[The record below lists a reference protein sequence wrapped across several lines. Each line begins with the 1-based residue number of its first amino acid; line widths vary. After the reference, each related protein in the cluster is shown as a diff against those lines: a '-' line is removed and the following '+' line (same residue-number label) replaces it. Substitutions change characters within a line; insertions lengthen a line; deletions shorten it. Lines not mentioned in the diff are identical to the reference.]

1 MNEIFDFDKIVDE
14 IHKLYE
20 SKYPSKCKP
29 NLKVNE
35 GTIIASIFTI
45 DEKTKD
51 TSIITLTSGVK
62 CLNEIDLQRENV
74 NGWLIHDSHAEILS
88 LRCFNLY
95 LLNLMKQ
102 ILTNEEETSF
112 NSIKENQLLQFS
124 RSENKFKWNNQF
136 KIGLY
141 ISQIPCGDCS
151 ILCEEKEQDINN
163 QKHEKWEDDHMKQYL
178 VPTNKTILRGRNNI
192 SKSGHVRSKPGRMDS
207 IPSFS
212 KSCTDKL
219 IQKQSTGIT
228 NCLSYDLFDKK
239 QVFLD
244 YLVFPKEGM
253 TEENEQDV
261 KSCFKRITTSNP
273 FEVVFTN
280 KNFKDALLSIHGN
293 TSLST
298 NASGLM
304 LLKLDVSS
312 NNNNNEYTSQ
322 GLQDGVKLGYTTK
335 LKNPLRRNCQS
346 SISRYEMY
354 KLYLNIK
361 KLKQNDQKKSIENK
375 NYLEFKDSLTERC
388 DLIKCVREL
397 MSPDG
402 WVKTSKDDFKV
413 L

>member
-1 MNEIFDFDKIVDE
+1 MNKVSDFDKVVDE
-14 IHKLYE
+14 IHQLYD

-29 NLKVNE
+29 NLKANE

-62 CLNEIDLQRENV
+62 CLNEVDLQRENV
-74 NGWLIHDSHAEILS
+74 NGRLIHDSHAEILS

-102 ILTNEEETSF
+102 ILTNEKETAF
-112 NSIKENQLLQFS
+112 NFTQENQLIQFS

-141 ISQIPCGDCS
+141 ISQVPCGDCS
-151 ILCEEKEQDINN
+151 ILCEGKDNDINN
-163 QKHEKWEDDHMKQYL
+163 KKHEKWEEDHMKQYL
-178 VPTNKTILRGRNNI
+178 LPTIKTILRGRNNI
-192 SKSGHVRSKPGRMDS
+192 LKSGHVRSKPGRMDS

-219 IQKQSTGIT
+219 IQKQSNGIT

-244 YLVFPKEGM
+244 YLVLPKEGI
-253 TEENEQDV
+253 TEENEEDV
-261 KSCFKRITTSNP
+261 KSCFQRIPTSKP

-280 KNFKDALLSIHGN
+280 TNFKEALLSIN
-293 TSLST
+293 RDTSLST

-304 LLKLDVSS
+304 LLRFGVSNS
-312 NNNNNEYTSQ
+312 NDNIEYTSQ

-335 LKNPLRRNCQS
+335 LKNPLRKNCQS

-354 KLYLNIK
+354 RLYLDIK
-361 KLKQNDQKKSIENK
+361 KLKQKDQNKSIENK
-375 NYLEFKDSLTERC
+375 TYLEFKDSLAERC
-388 DLIKCVREL
+388 DLIKCVRDL
-397 MSPDG
+397 LSPDG
-402 WVKTSKDDFKV
+402 WVKTFKDDFKV